1 MNFKA
6 LKSDEKLIA
15 AYTIAAFMAG
25 ISYKYV
31 LLSHFKNAAI
41 PLIFSTF
48 IDLLI
53 LTLITNRRLITK
65 KFIVLSFIVSI
76 IIGYLTF
83 IYI

>member
-31 LLSHFKNAAI
+31 LLSHLKNAES
-41 PLIFSTF
+41 L
-48 IDLLI
+48 
-53 LTLITNRRLITK
+53 
-65 KFIVLSFIVSI
+65 
-76 IIGYLTF
+76 
-83 IYI
+83 